1 MGVADAAR
9 VRMVPAEA
17 SDSCEGAGRLAHWT
31 RRRSLGAV
39 PPPALILVG
48 IVSVQA
54 GAGLA
59 KQLFDQLPPSAIVLM
74 RLLTS
79 AVVLCVLGRRALPGL
94 LRGHSHGDLAVAAGF
109 GLTLAL
115 MNFSIYQSMAR
126 IPLGIAV
133 TIEFLGP
140 LGVAVAGSRRP
151 LDLLW
156 VLLAAGGVVLLSG
169 PGGGDLAV
177 GGVAAALAAAVLWAA
192 YIHLSARTGRAFAGG
207 TGLALA
213 MPLAALVT
221 APAGI
226 AQAGGALLEPGLLAS
241 AAVVAMASSVIP
253 YSLELEAL
261 RRLPPRVFG
270 VLMSLEPGVAA
281 LVGLVVLGQ
290 SLDARQIAAIGLVV
304 VASAGAAGVAAPEA

>member
-1 MGVADAAR
+1 VQPFR
-9 VRMVPAEA
+9 VVTRRAPAIGLVVTA
-17 SDSCEGAGRLAHWT
+17 ITSVQLGAGFAATLFDD
-31 RRRSLGAV
+31 LG
-39 PPPALILVG
+39 PAGTAFLR
-48 IVSVQA
+48 Q
-54 GAGLA
+54 GLA
-59 KQLFDQLPPSAIVLM
+59 ALVL
-74 RLLTS
+74 
-79 AVVLCVLGRRALPGL
+79 
-94 LRGHSHGDLAVAAGF
+94 LAVWRPRRPHRDLRLVLAF
-109 GLTLAL
+109 GATLGG
-115 MNFSIYQSMAR
+115 MNWMIYTAMDR

-151 LDLLW
+151 VDLLW